1 MALSER
7 PRASDQE
14 LVHVDQSVGGPLPV
28 EPLDHLREAS
38 PVEPTL
44 PPLPCERRTRFD
56 IGHPC
61 RRYRGGELDLAHNRR
76 APRLLDVQLH
86 QGARV
91 QIKDQPRSSLT
102 MSETRRPLRFGL
114 TARAAP
120 TRPATSPSGGPRPV
134 RSASMRSLPPPRALS
149 PRARS
154 WAKAGSPT

>member
-1 MALSER
+1 MALGER

-14 LVHVDQSVGGPLPV
+14 LVHVDQSVGWPLPV

-102 MSETRRPLRFGL
+102 MSETSRPLRFGL
-114 TARAAP
+114 NGGAETGLPQPLCAKLLG
-120 TRPATSPSGGPRPV
+120 TSPS
-134 RSASMRSLPPPRALS
+134 
-149 PRARS
+149 
-154 WAKAGSPT
+154 

>member
-44 PPLPCERRTRFD
+44 PPLPCERRTCFA

-61 RRYRGGELDLAHNRR
+61 TRYRGGELNLADDRR

-86 QGARV
+86 LGARV
-91 QIKDQPRSSLT
+91 QLEDQPRLSLKIA
-102 MSETRRPLRFGL
+102 E
-114 TARAAP
+114 
-120 TRPATSPSGGPRPV
+120 
-134 RSASMRSLPPPRALS
+134 
-149 PRARS
+149 
-154 WAKAGSPT
+154 